1 MSRTPRANLGTILDR
16 MAFEK
21 SGNPMNAALAAELTD
36 WKKDKRLTFEAL
48 NELTGIS
55 VRTLKRIFNDERVM
69 DTDQIIEV
77 SRALGVL
84 PSQVVA
90 NALAR
95 LEKHDGI

>member
-1 MSRTPRANLGTILDR
+1 
-16 MAFEK
+16 
-21 SGNPMNAALAAELTD
+21 MNAALAAELTD

-48 NELTGIS
+48 NEMTGIS
-55 VRTLKRIFNDERVM
+55 IRSLKRIFNDERVM

-77 SRALGVL
+77 SRALGV
-84 PSQVVA
+84 PASQIVA